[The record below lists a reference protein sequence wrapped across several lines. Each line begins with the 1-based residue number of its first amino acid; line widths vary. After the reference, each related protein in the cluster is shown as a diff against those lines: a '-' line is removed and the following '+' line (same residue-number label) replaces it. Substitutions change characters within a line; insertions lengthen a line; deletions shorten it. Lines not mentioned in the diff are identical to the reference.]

1 MGYFIKKATV
11 LGLLAS
17 AAACSAIQG
26 PPPAPPLAPPPP
38 EEMAEAPQCFQETFQ
53 VYFASDQTT
62 LDSQA
67 GLVIDAIVEAA
78 GTCKPN
84 AIEVVGH
91 ADSIGSEDVNLR
103 VSQRRAD
110 AVLQAILAEGLDIER
125 IEIVAAGEKNALT
138 EDDLI
143 VPMNRRVEVRFAD

>member
-1 MGYFIKKATV
+1 MRSFIQQAIIA
-11 LGLLAS
+11 GLLAS

-38 EEMAEAPQCFQETFQ
+38 EAMADEPQCFQKTFQ

-62 LDSQA
+62 LDKQA
-67 GLVIDAIVEAA
+67 DLAIDAIVDAA
-78 GTCKPN
+78 STCKPG

-91 ADSIGSEDVNLR
+91 ADAIGSADVNLR
-103 VSQRRAD
+103 VSQQRAD
-110 AVLQAILAEGLDIER
+110 AVLQAILEEGLDVGR
-125 IEIVAAGEKNALT
+125 IEIVAAGEQNALT